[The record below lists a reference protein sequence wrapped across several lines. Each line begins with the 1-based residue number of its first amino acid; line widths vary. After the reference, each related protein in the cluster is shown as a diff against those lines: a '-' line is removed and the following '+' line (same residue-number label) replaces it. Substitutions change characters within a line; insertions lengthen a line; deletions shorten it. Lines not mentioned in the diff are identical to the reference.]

1 MTPRTGG
8 GAGPAALLRA
18 FLWLRWRTLANSLAS
33 RRRETSRALG
43 AWAEVLGRGL
53 LWVTAGSAALGLS
66 AGALVVPWALAPE
79 RDLAA
84 RAAVLLVLRVGLGFF
99 TVLVLVV
106 PAFQGFAE
114 GSFGRTRLLLLP
126 VPRRLLHAAEVG
138 SHLADPWIL
147 MIVAPLAAVAVGA
160 LPVATVAV
168 PVVVVAGVLF
178 VVAVA
183 SLSTCVSFG
192 VELLLR
198 DRRRAEA
205 AAGVLM
211 VLWLVGVMV
220 PGLLDGAGEVPDE
233 GPAGMEAPSGAEIP
247 AEEGTFGEP
256 APGGVEGSSQ
266 EGAAGSPYP
275 EPIQELDALARFPL
289 WLQVLPSEAY
299 TRVLAL
305 SAAGRPWAA
314 LLPTAILGFVAWCVV
329 GFSRLLWRP
338 LLASPDVSATRVGS
352 GAFPRPMRL
361 PALAPAASAVGWA
374 HLRGVLRTVA
384 GRLALVLAPVMTL
397 LLVFFVRTE
406 LSGAGD
412 GSAEGFVARVAAL
425 PSGVAGALLAFAASL
440 LCILGLQAVLLN
452 QFAVDGAGWTL
463 SVVLPVGPWEHV
475 LGRAAAGG
483 VLVFAQVLL
492 ATGVVV
498 SFQPAAL
505 AFWPAVILG
514 AASAYALLAPA
525 NAWLSMLL
533 PKAADLSRLG
543 KRAQPNQ
550 VAALAGMFATPLAGL
565 PALAVGAGTLLATG
579 SAAAVTLAEAAWAGV
594 ALCVGFLLLRLAAR
608 TLPARQESIVLAL
621 EEGA

>member
-1 MTPRTGG
+1 M
-8 GAGPAALLRA
+8 ALLRA
-18 FLWLRWRTLANSLAS
+18 FLWLRWRSLVGGLAS
-33 RRRETSRALG
+33 RRRSTSRALG
-43 AWAEVLGRGL
+43 AWAEVLGRAL
-53 LWVTAGSAALGLS
+53 LWITAGSGAVGLA
-66 AGALVVPWALAPE
+66 AGALFVPWALAPE

-84 RAAVLLVLRVGLGFF
+84 RAGVLLVLRVGLGFF
-99 TVLVLVV
+99 TALILVV

-114 GSFGRTRLLLLP
+114 GSFGRTRLQLLP
-126 VPRRLLHAAEVG
+126 VSPRLLHAAEVG
-138 SHLADPWIL
+138 SHLADPWIFL
-147 MIVAPLAAVAVGA
+147 VVPPLVAVGLGA
-160 LPVATVAV
+160 LVVGAAAA
-168 PVVVVAGVLF
+168 PVVVVAGALF

-183 SLSTCVSFG
+183 SLSTSASFA

-198 DRRRAEA
+198 DRRRAEG

-220 PGLLDGAGEVPDE
+220 PGLLDGAGEIPDE
-233 GPAGMEAPSGAEIP
+233 GPTAVEAPSGAEAP
-247 AEEGTFGEP
+247 AGEGTSGE
-256 APGGVEGSSQ
+256 AVPGGVEGSSQ
-266 EGAAGSPYP
+266 EGPGASPYP
-275 EPIQELDALARFPL
+275 EPIQELDALERFPL

-299 TRVLAL
+299 TRALAL
-305 SAAGRPWAA
+305 SAAGRPGAA
-314 LLPTAILGFVAWCVV
+314 LLPTAILGLVAWGVF

-338 LLASPDVSATRVGS
+338 LLASPEVSATRVGS

-384 GRLALVLAPVMTL
+384 GRLGLVLAPVMTL

-440 LCILGLQAVLLN
+440 FCILGLQAVLLN
-452 QFAVDGAGWTL
+452 QFAVDGPGWTL
-463 SVVLPVGPWEHV
+463 SVVSPVGSWEHV

-483 VLVFAQVLL
+483 VLVLAQVLL

-498 SFQPAAL
+498 SFQPAVL
-505 AFWPAVILG
+505 AFWPAVVLG

-550 VAALAGMFATPLAGL
+550 VAALVGMFAMPLAAL
-565 PALAVGAGTLLATG
+565 PAFAVGAGTLLATG